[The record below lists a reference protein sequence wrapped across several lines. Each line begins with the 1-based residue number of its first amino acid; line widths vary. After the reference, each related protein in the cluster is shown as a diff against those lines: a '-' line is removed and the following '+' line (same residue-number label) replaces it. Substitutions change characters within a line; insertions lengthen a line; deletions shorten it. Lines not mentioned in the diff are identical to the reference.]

1 MAREYSA
8 SPESRRKV
16 NAPRAAAVAQSE
28 FRISR
33 GVIPK
38 RPRFYE
44 RAEGSPVAHSVV
56 AGDPSLRLKNGY
68 VQDDAIDDEPDTIKN
83 SN

>member
-1 MAREYSA
+1 MSSA
-8 SPESRRKV
+8 IKV
-16 NAPRAAAVAQSE
+16 KQMQPRVGAQFE

-44 RAEGSPVAHSVV
+44 RAEGSPLAHSVV
-56 AGDPSLRLKNGY
+56 PGDPSLRLKNGY
-68 VQDDAIDDEPDTIKN
+68 VQSLP
-83 SN
+83 